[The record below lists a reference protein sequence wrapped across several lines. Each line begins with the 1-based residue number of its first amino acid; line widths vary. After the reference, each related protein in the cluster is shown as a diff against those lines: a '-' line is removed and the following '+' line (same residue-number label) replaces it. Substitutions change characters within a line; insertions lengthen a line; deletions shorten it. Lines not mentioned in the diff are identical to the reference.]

1 MHNTAK
7 QSLTIRVIGDGLA
20 GTVAAVALAQHGHH
34 VIVDNRTEQS
44 AQAHANHHSDARSDA
59 PDTTNTDASYERP
72 LALSASSLRILSAIT
87 HSPLD
92 TFCQQISATNIA
104 SIHVSEQG
112 HVNRLLLDAPEFS
125 LDRFGAVVSA
135 TRLLGTFQQALL
147 DQPMIST
154 LEKTDPAAIDL
165 TILANGATSR
175 ERDRLGFE
183 TVTQPYRESALT
195 GLITVSAPQPYTAF
209 ERFSADGPLALLP
222 FGDHHY
228 AYVITVDHHDNA
240 QPHTPEHI
248 QQIIEQRFGHRLGN
262 ITGIQPHASFPLTL
276 RYAKTLVS
284 QDTVLLGNTA
294 LSIHP
299 IAGQGYN
306 LVVRDIAWL
315 VEQLTSHAPLAR
327 RLASY
332 ADVRQRDHQL
342 TRHFTHSLVTLF
354 DQPWLWAPRGIG
366 LGLANWSQGIQK
378 LFTGLGSGQFTR
390 QPKLSFG
397 IHPSALSPEVAM
409 TANTASISGTQSGPL

>member
-1 MHNTAK
+1 MRNTAK
-7 QSLTIRVIGDGLA
+7 QSLTIRVMGGGLA

-34 VIVDNRTEQS
+34 VIVDNCTEQS
-44 AQAHANHHSDARSDA
+44 AQVHASNQSDATKIDA
-59 PDTTNTDASYERP
+59 NYERP
-72 LALSASSLRILSAIT
+72 LALSANSLRILSAIAQT
-87 HSPLD
+87 PLD
-92 TFCQQISATNIA
+92 TFCQQISATDIA

-112 HVNRLLLDAPEFS
+112 HVNRLLLNAPEFS
-125 LDRFGAVVSA
+125 LDRFGAVVSS

-165 TILANGATSR
+165 TILANGATSL
-175 ERDRLGFE
+175 ERDTLGFE

-222 FGDHHY
+222 FGDQHGDHHY

-248 QQIIEQRFGHRLGN
+248 QQLIEQRFGHRLGN

-315 VEQLTSHAPLAR
+315 VEALASHASLEN
-327 RLASY
+327 RLAAY
-332 ADVRQRDHQL
+332 AKMRQRDHQI

-354 DQPWLWAPRGIG
+354 DQPWLWASRGIG
-366 LGLANWSQGIQK
+366 LGLANWSKGVQK
-378 LFTGLGSGQFTR
+378 LFTSIGSGQLTR

-397 IHPSALSPEVAM
+397 IHPSATGSV
-409 TANTASISGTQSGPL
+409 SGTESLSGNQSRSL